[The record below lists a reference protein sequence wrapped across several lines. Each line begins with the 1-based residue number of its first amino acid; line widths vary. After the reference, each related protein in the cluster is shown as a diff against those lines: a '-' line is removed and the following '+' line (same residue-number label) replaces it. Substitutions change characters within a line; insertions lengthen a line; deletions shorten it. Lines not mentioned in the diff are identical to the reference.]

1 MSGRNKGWL
10 ILNSPLSNLEKI
22 KNTCVVIGIVLFPM
36 VLSGKHSLVV
46 SPLYILY
53 LKSLNSLITILIEL
67 YVLLYL
73 YTLFACYKI

>member
-10 ILNSPLSNLEKI
+10 ILNSLSNLEKT

-46 SPLYILY
+46 SPLYRFC
-53 LKSLNSLITILIEL
+53 T
-67 YVLLYL
+67 
-73 YTLFACYKI
+73 